1 MQPLGVDL
9 LEKVNA
15 FIGCLRGKVID
26 DHLALI
32 VVCIQH
38 RVSVERLAVQRCG
51 RRQAGGT
58 ILRRCHCGDHI
69 CCNGMFDGGKQ
80 WFLLGPTLNSLQL
93 PVLP

>member
-1 MQPLGVDL
+1 VDTVSGTGASPDGVSRSL
-9 LEKVNA
+9 TCAFLVHLK
-15 FIGCLRGKVID
+15 FIGSR
-26 DHLALI
+26 
-32 VVCIQH
+32 
-38 RVSVERLAVQRCG
+38 SERFAVKRCG

-80 WFLLGPTLNSLQL
+80 WFLLGPALNSLQL